1 TLVGRILRATERAD
15 TDTTV
20 YAVSRFSDPDVK
32 SRLQSWGAETITAD
46 LLQEGALA
54 ELPECENV
62 IYLVGMKFGADD
74 QRPKTWAVIPCRP
87 GDVARRFTNRR
98 IVALSTSNVYPFVPT
113 DTTGAKETDDPRP
126 VGEYAQSCLG
136 RERVF
141 EF

>member
-1 TLVGRILRATERAD
+1 MAALSETIRDISTEEELIDVLAEPYPEDVEFARTQLAGDVMVLGAGGKLGPTLVGRILRATERAD

-74 QRPKTWAVIPCRP
+74 QRPKTW
-87 GDVARRFTNRR
+87 
-98 IVALSTSNVYPFVPT
+98 
-113 DTTGAKETDDPRP
+113 
-126 VGEYAQSCLG
+126 
-136 RERVF
+136 
-141 EF
+141 